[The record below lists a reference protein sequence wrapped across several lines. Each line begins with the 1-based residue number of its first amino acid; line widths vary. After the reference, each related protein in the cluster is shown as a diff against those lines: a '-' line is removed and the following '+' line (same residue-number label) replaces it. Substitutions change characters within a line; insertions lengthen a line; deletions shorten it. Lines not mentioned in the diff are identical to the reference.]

1 VDRTT
6 AKQPMNRR
14 KGKRMKTENMG
25 NYKSEQIKDQKY
37 EKLQAR
43 ILYFTQDKT

>member
-1 VDRTT
+1 VERTT
-6 AKQPMNRR
+6 AKPMNRR
-14 KGKRMKTENMG
+14 KGKRIKTDNMG

-43 ILYFTQDKT
+43 LLYFTQDKT